1 MTWQRRRLDLGITR
15 SQSLGHSPLGRV
27 MSSFVFDKRIGTLL
41 NLLFNTNFQILDAQ
55 RVGRAQTTK
64 GVWLAMAGSNKLTK
78 PLLYDKDKNG

>member
-1 MTWQRRRLDLGITR
+1 
-15 SQSLGHSPLGRV
+15 

-64 GVWLAMAGSNKLTK
+64 GVWLAMAGS
-78 PLLYDKDKNG
+78 KDKNEQAMLVFDLEGADSKERGEQRMVSKTNIPM